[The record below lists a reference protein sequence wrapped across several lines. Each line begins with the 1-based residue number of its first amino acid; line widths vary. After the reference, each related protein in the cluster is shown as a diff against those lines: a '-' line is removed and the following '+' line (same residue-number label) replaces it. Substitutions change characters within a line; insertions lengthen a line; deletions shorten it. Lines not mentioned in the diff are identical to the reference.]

1 MIERTKRTK
10 KYDKSPKLDDTQ
22 CVFTPDAG
30 EVEGPVHC
38 GVCGTKMDER
48 RACYGPTSSIMAM
61 GGSKRHYDFFD
72 CPERKELWHKQ
83 VLALRSK
90 ARETP
95 SGRLKR
101 MFLEEAEEILEK
113 KEATVESGLWTLGI
127 NRFQGHD

>member
-1 MIERTKRTK
+1 MTERK
-10 KYDKSPKLDDTQ
+10 KHKKTPEMGNTQ

-30 EVEGPVHC
+30 EVEGPVYC
-38 GVCGTKMDER
+38 GVCGTQMNEE

-72 CPERKELWHKQ
+72 CPDRQQLWHKQ
-83 VLALRSK
+83 VVALRNK
-90 ARETP
+90 AGSTP

-127 NRFQGHD
+127 N